1 MATRIKEAGSLN
13 TIGYA
18 QLRQQFNAQFN
29 KSPLHSSEAQRLS
42 MFIPQEEVRF
52 RQQLDQFKKANEPLQ
67 LSMYDMKEENEDMMS
82 IDGSSSSDFDTVC
95 DSDSDHSIDFESIES
110 SESGNSLVCKLCL
123 ELPKNSNDDSKSHS
137 TTITA
142 LSDTFCEY
150 SLKSCSEAAYCFGFL
165 DQ

>member
-29 KSPLHSSEAQRLS
+29 KSPLHSSEVQRS
-42 MFIPQEEVRF
+42 SSIFISQDENRF

-67 LSMYDMKEENEDMMS
+67 LSVYDMKEENEDMVS
-82 IDGSSSSDFDTVC
+82 IDDTSSSDFDTVC

-110 SESGNSLVCKLCL
+110 SESGTSAF
-123 ELPKNSNDDSKSHS
+123 P
-137 TTITA
+137 
-142 LSDTFCEY
+142 
-150 SLKSCSEAAYCFGFL
+150 
-165 DQ
+165 